1 MEVPGRASPN
11 DVLQGTL
18 RVGDTVAALVAC
30 RPGHAERVFVDV
42 DTSLGTLRF
51 QNMKLYWQRAELTC
65 KKLDRSWGGGIRS
78 NNTAYWRGS
87 LDFDCQV
94 GEARLVGMLKL
105 DCGMITAEERASL
118 DANRHELQDQQKS
131 R

>member
-1 MEVPGRASPN
+1 MEVPGRASPS

-18 RVGDTVAALVAC
+18 RVGDAVAALVAC

-78 NNTAYWRGS
+78 NKTAYWRGS
-87 LDFDCQV
+87 LDFDCEA
-94 GEARLVGMLKL
+94 GGARLVGMLKL

-118 DANRHELQDQQKS
+118 DANRHELQDEQKK